1 MPIKEFKNETEILA
15 DTTKLQLASLDLFA
29 QELGYV
35 RDPVMN
41 NYYCEHGNYRD
52 KPVMSLMTIQAWHN
66 NNFGKPFRIFEANS
80 LQSNAERLKL
90 NIDDM
95 KSAID
100 AKLVVETRF
109 QRKKNGELI
118 TQDHQ
123 VKFV

>member
-1 MPIKEFKNETEILA
+1 MPIKKFKNGEEILR
-15 DTTKLQLASLDLFA
+15 DTTNLQLASLDLFA

-41 NYYCEHGNYRD
+41 NYYCEHKNYCD
-52 KPVMSLMTIQAWHN
+52 KTIVSLMKMQEWHN

-80 LQSNAERLKL
+80 LQSNADRLKL

-95 KSAID
+95 KSAIA

-109 QRKKNGELI
+109 QRKKNGVLL

-123 VKFV
+123 IKFV